1 MQDKND
7 RAMKDRQGGP
17 RSTGH
22 DPDRERAGGP
32 LGHGG
37 GWKDERQ
44 DGEIGQ
50 HRDETPASTDPA
62 TRDNA
67 PGRSESSPGH
77 MKKAAGERS
86 ARDFAPGHAGG
97 RGKGRGR

>member
-1 MQDKND
+1 MRDKND
-7 RAMKDRQGGP
+7 RATDDR
-17 RSTGH
+17 GH
-22 DPDRERAGGP
+22 DDGGP

-37 GWKDERQ
+37 GWKREDQE
-44 DGEIGQ
+44 GEIGQ
-50 HRDETPASTDPA
+50 HRDEPPGSTDPA

-77 MKKAAGERS
+77 LKKAAGAQI

-97 RGKGRGR
+97 GKRGR